1 MYQCGSKSMPSLL
14 EFDANFEPQIGRV
27 LIFFLLAHLRGL
39 QDYFVSWLSRSS
51 ADQTSCQAQL
61 TKRNSPLK
69 IFRLGRVA
77 VAGLIGSYE
86 SWIEHIN
93 LRSLRHYFEFEF
105 SNNSYFAEV
114 VLGLGTVS
122 WSWIGSGY
130 TLHPDL
136 ICSPTL
142 DIVLHISSQC
152 IVLWQ
157 HISKTVI
164 KDKRITEDLFTAQQR
179 NLRYQ
184 LLKRPFPFLWRTEVL
199 A

>member
-114 VLGLGTVS
+114 VWDLAPSREVGSDPGIHYIRIWLARLLWILFFIYHHSVS
-122 WSWIGSGY
+122 CYDNIY
-130 TLHPDL
+130 
-136 ICSPTL
+136 
-142 DIVLHISSQC
+142 
-152 IVLWQ
+152 
-157 HISKTVI
+157 
-164 KDKRITEDLFTAQQR
+164 RR
-179 NLRYQ
+179 
-184 LLKRPFPFLWRTEVL
+184 LL
-199 A
+199 